1 MHSDD
6 FSSQVDEIIKGSYD
20 LNVRAGPDAS
30 DKARLDA
37 LDTARWAHE
46 AEMAGFALRSDS
58 YPTAPLAYAL
68 NRIYPGLQVA
78 GAIVLNPEV
87 GGLNPHAVQAAAD
100 LGARLVWMPTRT
112 TGSPTTSPAQSPGRL
127 LTDSRDVL
135 KSEVYDILD
144 IIKRHEMALASGYIS
159 TSETLVLFREAEA
172 RGIRRM
178 VASSRVDEATIEEQ
192 REIMDLGVFVEHAF
206 LRCMPSFHLTTPE
219 DIAAGVRALGMESC
233 IVTTGFGH
241 PTCPPPAEGMRMAIA
256 SLLKAGLSP
265 EELSTL
271 VKKNPQHLVG
281 TGC

>member
-6 FSSQVDEIIKGSYD
+6 FSSQVDEIFKGSYD
-20 LNVRAGPDAS
+20 LNVRAGPDVS

-58 YPTAPLAYAL
+58 YPTAPLAHTL
-68 NRIYPGLQVA
+68 NRIYPGLHVA
-78 GAIVLNPEV
+78 GTIVLNPEV
-87 GGLNPHAVQAAAD
+87 GGLNPHAVQSAAE

-112 TGSPTTSPAQSPGRL
+112 ADSSTSRPAQSPGRL
-127 LTDSRDVL
+127 LTDDRNGL
-135 KSEVYDILD
+135 KSEVCDILD
-144 IIKRHEMALASGYIS
+144 IIKRYEMALASGYLS
-159 TSETLVLFREAEA
+159 ASETLILFQEAGA
-172 RGIRRM
+172 KGIRRM
-178 VASSRVDEATIEEQ
+178 VASSRVDEFTIEEQ
-192 REIMDLGVFVEHAF
+192 REIAALGVFVEHAF
-206 LRCMPSFHLTTPE
+206 LRCMPSFHQTTPE
-219 DIAAGVRALGMESC
+219 EITAGVHALDVENC

-256 SLLKAGLSP
+256 SLLKAGLRP

-281 TGC
+281 TGG